1 MKSLKIWSLAV
12 MLVLAAVGCD
22 KESENIRVT
31 LNDIVGEWHLVEMNN
46 KEVPFSVYI
55 VFNDDESFDIYQQVY
70 ELSYV
75 KYSGNYTLEG
85 AILEGSYLDGYDWKN
100 SYKVSIQSSP
110 KCLILKGDDE
120 VLVYEPC
127 AVPDDVKAEAEGT
140 RAIDA
145 ERHL

>member
-1 MKSLKIWSLAV
+1 M
-12 MLVLAAVGCD
+12 
-22 KESENIRVT
+22 
-31 LNDIVGEWHLVEMNN
+31 
-46 KEVPFSVYI
+46 
-55 VFNDDESFDIYQQVY
+55 
-70 ELSYV
+70 
-75 KYSGNYTLEG
+75 
-85 AILEGSYLDGYDWKN
+85 
-100 SYKVSIQSSP
+100 SIQSSP